1 MGMNRLNRVLSTA
14 LLGTGLLPY
23 CIWLM
28 LAVLHYFKLRCNRT
42 LSGSVFNK
50 LIALMYTFLR
60 PLFLWF
66 VKKQTQ
72 NILGE
77 KVQTCLMYFEREEH
91 RDNLNT
97 AVFLAVM
104 ILDSKSVCRT
114 SGSKPVPDITRSC
127 LLPKS

>member
-1 MGMNRLNRVLSTA
+1 
-14 LLGTGLLPY
+14 
-23 CIWLM
+23 
-28 LAVLHYFKLRCNRT
+28 
-42 LSGSVFNK
+42 
-50 LIALMYTFLR
+50 MYTFLR

-77 KVQTCLMYFEREEH
+77 KVQTCLMYLRREEH
-91 RDNLNT
+91 QDNLNT

-114 SGSKPVPDITRSC
+114 SGSKPVGRTSASNEVSLGHCNDPDYSKTV
-127 LLPKS
+127 